1 MIDIILLTERSRTLD
16 QQALYSELRKLES
29 QINTLAELLG
39 YDNVGL
45 SKQQKEELEKT
56 LNIAA
61 LGPISGVFEFI
72 RSLTVALEE
81 LISSIIGS

>member
-1 MIDIILLTERSRTLD
+1 MD